1 MATTTKQEQK
11 VTIPVEG
18 MTCAS
23 CVAHVE
29 HALSEIPGVNDVAVN
44 LATEKA
50 SLKASVGLGPED
62 ITVEQLQ

>member
-1 MATTTKQEQK
+1 MATTIDKNIK

-29 HALSEIPGVNDVAVN
+29 HALAEVPGVTEVAVN

-50 SLKASVGLGPED
+50 SINASYRFHYTYIVP
-62 ITVEQLQ
+62 